1 MKGGEQMPDEEL
13 DKILERIFNK
23 GEEEKEMKYF
33 VTISQGSNKLELT
46 ADSKYVINQLVDYI
60 NDINKNSDAKLS
72 FRFDPIKE
80 D

>member
-1 MKGGEQMPDEEL
+1 MQDEEL
-13 DKILERIFNK
+13 DNILERIFNK
-23 GEEEKEMKYF
+23 EEKKMKYF
-33 VTISQGSNKLELT
+33 ATISQGSNKLELT
-46 ADSKYVINQLVDYI
+46 ADSKYVINQLVDYV